1 VLAGERGVD
10 HAACAATSIEGA
22 RISSR
27 RATSRLVDVADPL
40 PAMAAEARRVLGA
53 QGALT

>member
-1 VLAGERGVD
+1 MLAGERGVD